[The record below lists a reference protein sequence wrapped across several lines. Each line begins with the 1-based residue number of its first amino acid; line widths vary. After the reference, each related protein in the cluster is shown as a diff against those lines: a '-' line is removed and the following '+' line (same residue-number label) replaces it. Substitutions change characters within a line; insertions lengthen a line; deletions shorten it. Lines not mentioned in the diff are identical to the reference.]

1 MMTRREFLLRCLAFG
16 SASALPA
23 LVGGCAGEVPAEG
36 LWVNDIHSKLNRT
49 RVAEIIRPTS
59 TEALAAS
66 VREARRAG
74 SAFSIA
80 GGRHAMGGQQFG
92 TGTTLIDT
100 TAMTRVMEFDRDR
113 GLVEV
118 EAGIQWPD
126 LHAYLREAQT
136 GGGSAWGFN
145 QKQTG
150 ADRLSLGGA
159 LSANVHGRGLRLK
172 PIVQDIESFV
182 LIDAQGQALRCSRDE
197 NAELFRLAIGGYGNF
212 GIIASVRLRLVPRI
226 KLRRVVEIGRID
238 GLMEA
243 FESRMADGFMY
254 GDFQFSTDN
263 ASEGFLRQGVFSC
276 YLPVD
281 ADTPM
286 PEGRAE
292 LGEADWRRLLY
303 LSHAEKRKAFETYA
317 GYYLST
323 SGQVYW
329 SDTHQL
335 SLYVD
340 HYHEALDTQLGASEP
355 GSEMITEIYVPRPA
369 LGRFMEQVRA
379 DFLEREVEFI
389 YGTIRLIERDDET
402 VLAWARQSYA
412 CVIFNLHVRHTQAGI
427 EKAADDFRRL
437 IDRAIDLDGSYF
449 PTYHRWA
456 TRDQVMRCHPR
467 MIEFLRAKRRYDP
480 EVRFQSDWY
489 RHYRDMFTDAI

>member
-1 MMTRREFLLRCLAFG
+1 MTRRDFLLRSLALCG
-16 SASALPA
+16 AGALPA
-23 LVGGCAGEVPAEG
+23 LAGGCTGGAPGQE

-49 RVAEIIRPTS
+49 RVADIVRPES
-59 TEALAAS
+59 TEALSAL
-66 VREARRAG
+66 VRDARRTG
-74 SAFSIA
+74 SALSIA

-92 TGTTLIDT
+92 TGTTLVDT
-100 TAMTRVMEFDRDR
+100 TAMTQVQDFDRDR

-118 EAGIQWPD
+118 EAGIQWPA

-172 PIVQDIESFV
+172 PIVQDIESFL
-182 LIDAQGQALRCSRDE
+182 LIDAEGRTLRCSRDE

-212 GIIASVRLRLVPRI
+212 GIVASVRLRLVPRI

-276 YLPVD
+276 YAPVD
-281 ADTPM
+281 DNTPM
-286 PEGRAE
+286 VEGQEE

-303 LSHAEKRKAFETYA
+303 LSHADKRKAFETYA

-340 HYHEALDTQLGASEP
+340 HYHEALDRQLGVSEP
-355 GSEMITEIYVPRPA
+355 GGEMITEIYVPRPA

-379 DFLEREVEFI
+379 DFLEHGVEFI

-402 VLAWARQSYA
+402 VLAWARQPYA
-412 CVIFNLHVRHTQAGI
+412 CVIFNLHVRHTTVGI
-427 EKAADDFRRL
+427 AKAADDFRRL
-437 IDRAIDLDGSYF
+437 IDRAIDFGGSYF

-456 TRDQVMRCHPR
+456 TRDQVLRCHPR
-467 MIEFLRAKRRYDP
+467 MIEFLRAKRRFDP
-480 EVRFQSDWY
+480 DARFQSNWY
-489 RHYRDMFTDAI
+489 RHYRDMFADAI